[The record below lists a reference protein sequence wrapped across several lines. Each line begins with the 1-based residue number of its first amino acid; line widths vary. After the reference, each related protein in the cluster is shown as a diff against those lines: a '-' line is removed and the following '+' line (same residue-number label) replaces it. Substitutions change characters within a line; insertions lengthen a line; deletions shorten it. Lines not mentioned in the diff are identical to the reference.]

1 MDDNNKYF
9 RVSGWQIVIYA
20 LLTVLI
26 IAGIYV
32 GRTGET
38 PQWQQCKE
46 SLFTQMFSDTC
57 TPRRGM
63 LSNPESGDSQP
74 LQRQPATGI

>member
-1 MDDNNKYF
+1 MDDKNKFF
-9 RVSGWQIVIYA
+9 RIGKWQVVLYA
-20 LLTVLI
+20 LITVLI
-26 IAGIYV
+26 IASLYV

-63 LSNPESGDSQP
+63 NPDQQGGSPLPLST
-74 LQRQPATGI
+74 QPATGI